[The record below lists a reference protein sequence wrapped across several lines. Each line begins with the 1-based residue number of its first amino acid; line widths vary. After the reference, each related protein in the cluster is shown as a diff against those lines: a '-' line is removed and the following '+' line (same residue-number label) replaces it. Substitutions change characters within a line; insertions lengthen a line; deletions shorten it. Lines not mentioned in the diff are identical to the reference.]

1 MTSLNFVVNP
11 GKRGVI
17 AAFLGLAAAFILL
30 APVTVAAQT
39 DPLPSWNEGA
49 AKTAIIEFVKAT
61 TDTASP
67 KFVPPEARIATF
79 DQDGTTWVSHPMY
92 TQVMYLSPAV
102 RRAVQDRA
110 VRQSGGDRQA
120 LDEGPLQNSRRD
132 AHWHVGGAVQR
143 RGERLV
149 SDCQASTLG
158 PAVHRTH
165 LCADAGGDALPA
177 CQRLQ
182 DLYRHRRRSGLRAR
196 LLRAGLWHPAGTGR
210 RHRGRDHIRL

>member
-11 GKRGVI
+11 GRRGVI

-92 TQVMYLSPAV
+92 TQVM
-102 RRAVQDRA
+102 
-110 VRQSGGDRQA
+110 
-120 LDEGPLQNSRRD
+120 
-132 AHWHVGGAVQR
+132 
-143 RGERLV
+143 
-149 SDCQASTLG
+149 
-158 PAVHRTH
+158 
-165 LCADAGGDALPA
+165 
-177 CQRLQ
+177 
-182 DLYRHRRRSGLRAR
+182 
-196 LLRAGLWHPAGTGR
+196 
-210 RHRGRDHIRL
+210 